1 MSMNSFGHLFRVT
14 TWGESHGPALGATV
28 DGCPPGIAID
38 EGMIQHWLDKR
49 KPGQN
54 KYTTQRREADEV
66 RILSGVFEG
75 QTTGTPV
82 QLMIE
87 NTDQRS
93 KDYGDIAEKFRPGH
107 ADITYWQKYGVRDYR
122 GGGRSSARET
132 AARVAAGG
140 LARAALA
147 TLAPEVQITGYMTQI
162 GPHGIDR
169 DRFDWD
175 QIDQNPFWTPDAVA
189 AAEWADYLDGLRK
202 SGNSVGAIIEVVAR
216 GVPAGLGAPIYGKL
230 DTDLAAAMMS
240 INAVKGVEIGE
251 GMAAAM
257 LTGEQNAD
265 EIFLGND
272 GKSVYSSNHAGG
284 ILGGISTGQDVV
296 VRFAVKP
303 TSSIL
308 KPRQTI
314 TKGGQA
320 AEIITKGRHDPCVGI
335 RAVPVGEA
343 MMACVILDH
352 ILLHRGQI
360 GGAVGE
366 TRGRIG

>member
-28 DGCPPGIAID
+28 DGCPPGIAVD
-38 EGMIQHWLDKR
+38 AAAIQHWLDRR

-66 RILSGVFEG
+66 EILSGVYEG
-75 QTTGTPV
+75 HTTGTPI
-82 QLMIE
+82 QLMIR

-107 ADITYWQKYGVRDYR
+107 ADITYWQKYGIRDPR

-140 LARAALA
+140 IARLALEALAPDLRMTGYMVQMGPHAIDRAALD
-147 TLAPEVQITGYMTQI
+147 LAQVE
-162 GPHGIDR
+162 
-169 DRFDWD
+169 
-175 QIDQNPFWTPDAVA
+175 QNPFWVPDAKA
-189 AAEWADYLDGLRK
+189 AEEWADYLDGLRK
-202 SGNSVGAIIEVVAR
+202 SGDSVGAVIEVRAS
-216 GVPAGLGAPIYGKL
+216 GLPAGLGAPIYAKL

-240 INAVKGVEIGE
+240 INAVKGVEIGD
-251 GMAAAM
+251 GMAAAA
-257 LTGEQNAD
+257 LTGSANAD
-265 EIFLGND
+265 EIHMGAD
-272 GKSVYSSNHAGG
+272 GPEYSSNHAGG
-284 ILGGISTGQDVV
+284 ILGGISTGQDVI

-308 KPRQTI
+308 TPRATI
-314 TKGGQA
+314 TKAGEP

-343 MMACVILDH
+343 MMACVLLDH
-352 ILLHRGQI
+352 IMLQRGQI
-360 GGAVGE
+360 GGNVGE
-366 TRGRIG
+366 TRGKIG

>member
-1 MSMNSFGHLFRVT
+1 MSLNTFGHLFRVT
-14 TWGESHGPALGATV
+14 TWGESHGSALGATV
-28 DGCPPGIAID
+28 DGCPPGVPID
-38 EGMIQHWLDKR
+38 EAAIQQWLDKR

-54 KYTTQRREADEV
+54 KYTTQRREADAV
-66 RILSGVFEG
+66 KILSGTFEG
-75 QTTGTPV
+75 VTTGTPV

-93 KDYGDIAEKFRPGH
+93 KDYSDIMDKFRPGH
-107 ADITYWQKYGVRDYR
+107 ADITYFQKYGVRDYR

-140 LARAALA
+140 LARAAIKSI
-147 TLAPEVQITGYMTQI
+147 APQVKITGYMVQM
-162 GPHGIDR
+162 GPHQIDR
-169 DRFDWD
+169 AAFDWD
-175 QIDQNPFWTPDAVA
+175 EIARNPFWVPDAQA
-189 AAEWADYLDGLRK
+189 AQDWAGYLDGLRK
-202 SGNSVGAIIEVVAR
+202 SGNSVGAIIEVTAR

-251 GMAAAM
+251 GMSAAM
-257 LTGEQNAD
+257 LTGELNAD
-265 EIFLGND
+265 EITMGPD
-272 GKSVYSSNHAGG
+272 GQPVYSSNHAGG
-284 ILGGISTGQDVV
+284 ILGGISTGQDIV

-308 KPRQTI
+308 TTRRTI
-314 TKGGQA
+314 TKSGEET
-320 AEIITKGRHDPCVGI
+320 EIITKGRHDPCVGI

-352 ILLHRGQI
+352 LLLHRGQ
-360 GGAVGE
+360 VGE
-366 TRGRIG
+366 NQGVIG